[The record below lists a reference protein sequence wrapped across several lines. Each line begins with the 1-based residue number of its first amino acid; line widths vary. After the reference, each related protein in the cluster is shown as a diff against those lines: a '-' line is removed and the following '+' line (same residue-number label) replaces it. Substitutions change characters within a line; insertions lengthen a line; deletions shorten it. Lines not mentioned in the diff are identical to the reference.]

1 MCYFLEATSVY
12 GRQKAKTMNLVFTTA
27 VIGLFSSI
35 VWYMI
40 SPLFEEESK
49 IPLRM
54 NQGDLD
60 RKKQVLFRQIKELEM
75 DHHIGNIS
83 EEDFNGSRLALKQEI
98 SDIIAELKKVL

>member
-1 MCYFLEATSVY
+1 MYYFLGPSSVY

-54 NQGDLD
+54 NQADID

-83 EEDFNGSRLALKQEI
+83 DEDFNVSRLALKQEI

>member
-12 GRQKAKTMNLVFTTA
+12 GRQRAKTMNLVFTSA

-60 RKKQVLFRQIKELEM
+60 LKKQVLLRQIKELEM

-83 EEDFNGSRLALKQEI
+83 DEDFDGSRLALKQEI
-98 SDIIAELKKVL
+98 SEIIAELKKVS

>member
-1 MCYFLEATSVY
+1 
-12 GRQKAKTMNLVFTTA
+12 MNLVFTAA

-49 IPLRM
+49 ISLRI

-60 RKKQVLFRQIKELEM
+60 RKKQVLLRQIKELEM

-83 EEDFNGSRLALKQEI
+83 DEDFNTSRLTLKQEI